1 MDARR
6 AILAGTGWRMRHC
19 VRQILPLARVNRSKV
34 ITHGALANAPFAHPH
49 GGIARTMDSDAIPIL
64 AEISDQSVLEVLED
78 IAIPACPE
86 VVLALIDES
95 RKPDADLRG
104 LARLVGADVGI
115 AASVLQMANA
125 PFFGLRNKAQS
136 LPQAL
141 SVLGLRNLLKMV
153 YGVMLNGQMRQG
165 DAATLERFWDRS
177 GYKSIALAAMAKR
190 LSQVDTDQAY
200 TFGLFYDMGIAMLLQ
215 EFDDYRDSLVK
226 ANATALTFT
235 RVEDERH
242 RVNHAMAG
250 ATLAREWKLPVDVCW
265 AVFYHHNFRILEN
278 PTEYATP
285 AVCDLIAL
293 GVLAEHVVAMFL
305 QRPDEAEWQ
314 GPGQIALAHFGL
326 GEDDIAELAAA
337 LAPELEEAR
346 AYRAG

>member
-250 ATLAREWKLPVDVCW
+250 AMLACEWKLPVDVCW
-265 AVFYHHNFRILEN
+265 AVFYHHKFRILED

-326 GEDDIAELAAA
+326 GEDDIAELAAV